1 MKFDELVGKSLA
13 RVTGA
18 EVGSEEVRFEMEDG
32 TVFRLYHDQDCCES
46 VDVAEVHGD
55 PASMSGEIR
64 MAVESSNSDDQP
76 TEFAESWKWTFYRVI
91 TAKGTLVL
99 RWLGR
104 SNGYYSESVTFDRA
118 D

>member
-1 MKFDELVGKSLA
+1 MKFEELVGKSLA

-18 EVGSEEVRFEMEDG
+18 EVGSGEVRFEMQDG
-32 TVFRLYHDQDCCES
+32 SVFRLFHNQDCCES

-55 PASMSGEIR
+55 PALMSGEIE
-64 MAVESSNSDDQP
+64 MAIESSNSDDRP
-76 TEFAESWKWTFYRVI
+76 GGYVESWKWTFYRVI

-104 SNGYYSESVTFDRA
+104 SNGYYSESVSFEQA
-118 D
+118 